1 MAAAGGSHW
10 TIRERLLGKKMK
22 KGKNTNL
29 STQKPFI
36 RFCTRFIFFLFRVE
50 IQHTFHT
57 LALTWKALETRGL
70 NCFQGTVLELKL
82 NCSMDWV
89 VLTTAL
95 IKSYG
100 AAASWF
106 LGLRIS
112 CGDCLTGWNFFFATW
127 CPVNRVSHWSLL
139 IRVGWSTKKLWHLS
153 GRYGRLIYARSLH
166 RTMKRQ
172 WVHDIVAL
180 M

>member
-1 MAAAGGSHW
+1 MLPATKHSFDSTCWRISICPRCRPVTGWFGVLRWFSFSSWHGCSWWFALDNPRKA
-10 TIRERLLGKKMK
+10 TGKKDEK
-22 KGKNTNL
+22 RKEH
-29 STQKPFI
+29 KPLHTKAVHMILHAFY
-36 RFCTRFIFFLFRVE
+36 FFLFRVE

-112 CGDCLTGWNFFFATW
+112 CGDCLTGWNFFF
-127 CPVNRVSHWSLL
+127 C
-139 IRVGWSTKKLWHLS
+139 HLVPCES
-153 GRYGRLIYARSLH
+153 CF
-166 RTMKRQ
+166 
-172 WVHDIVAL
+172 AL
-180 M
+180 VPAD